1 MLIVDSIQQPIT
13 RTTAQALDA
22 ILQNAPPQEMD
33 VAAAYI
39 TGSGL
44 RDLLKVI
51 KDRLGDEHPEM
62 QQRWLTSFDYCRTEP
77 IALETIISLQNSSVR
92 IHDAEFCISQ
102 GCTPRVPFHPKTFFL
117 RNPQFDYVLSGSGN
131 ISRSGLSRGYEAGLS
146 IGIDRHAADVEPSA
160 VQSIN
165 LSRDW
170 FASVW
175 DDAAPLTDAM
185 LARYTSIFESI
196 EKRKSPAPTEDDIAS
211 DPPIK
216 GSLKSIDLQKLR
228 VCRHFW
234 IEAGNITKNRGPGLP
249 GNQLMMK
256 RLSRVFFGFAPTAVP
271 ENSAIGAVELSFNGS
286 PYETY
291 SLTYSDNKMDKLVLP
306 NPGRGGPIEYDKKN
320 LLFRKTAPGRFE
332 LTLGSERKKRE
343 WTKSSKKIQG
353 AFAMK
358 SGRQCGVF

>member
-1 MLIVDSIQQPIT
+1 MLIVDSIQQPTT
-13 RTTAQALDA
+13 RTTAQALDT
-22 ILQNAPPQEMD
+22 ILRNAPPEEMD

-51 KDRLGDEHPEM
+51 KDSLGDGHPAM

-77 IALETIISLQNSSVR
+77 IALETINSLQNSSVR
-92 IHDAEFCISQ
+92 IHDAEFCISR

-146 IGIDRHAADVEPSA
+146 VGIDRHAANVEPSA

-165 LSRDW
+165 QSRDW
-170 FASVW
+170 FATAW
-175 DDAAPLTDAM
+175 NDAAPLTDAM
-185 LARYTSIFESI
+185 LGRYTDIFESV
-196 EKRKSPAPTEDDIAS
+196 EKRKNPSPTEDDIAS
-211 DPPIK
+211 DHPTT
-216 GSLKSIDLQKLR
+216 GSLKSADLQRLR

-271 ENSAIGAVELSFNGS
+271 ENSAIGDVGLSFNGS

-306 NPGRGGPIEYDKKN
+306 IPGHGGPNEYDNKY
-320 LLFRKTAPGRFE
+320 LLFKNIAPGQFE
-332 LTLGSERKKRE
+332 LTLGSEKEKKD
-343 WTKSSKKIQG
+343 WKKISKKIQG
-353 AFAMK
+353 AFAMR
-358 SGRQCGVF
+358 SGRQWGVF